1 MRPLFR
7 AAALA
12 LALTLAAASALL
24 CAQEKK
30 PAPKLLVA
38 FPIGVELGK
47 KSTINLRGL
56 NLEHIKTVHAEP
68 AGVVVTIETNGTTAV
83 PNNTSK
89 ETLGDT
95 QARIA
100 FTLPKDF
107 AGDRLLLRVETDGG
121 RSEPLTV
128 PVLREGAFIA
138 EKEENNAFK
147 TAQPLTL
154 PARVAASIR
163 SAQDVDVYVLQGK
176 AGQELNI
183 EVFAHRG
190 GSLCDAVLTLR
201 DERLSLLASDDDSA
215 GGRDPRLQLRLPA
228 DGKYFLIVQDAHDT
242 GDEMHPYHL
251 LVR

>member
-1 MRPLFR
+1 MRPLPR

-12 LALTLAAASALL
+12 LLAITCLL
-24 CAQEKK
+24 FAQEKK

-38 FPIGVELGK
+38 FPLGVELGK
-47 KSTINLRGL
+47 KTALTLRGL
-56 NLEHIKTVHAEP
+56 NLDHIKAVLVEP
-68 AGVVVTIETNGTTAV
+68 AGAVVAIESNGTAAV

-95 QARIA
+95 QARVAI
-100 FTLPKDF
+100 TLPKDF
-107 AGDRLLLRVETDGG
+107 TGDRLLLRVESAEG
-121 RSEPLTV
+121 RSEPLMV
-128 PVLREGAFIA
+128 PVLREGAFVL

-147 TAQPLTL
+147 TAQPFTL

-163 SAQDVDVYVLQGK
+163 SGQDVDVYVISGK
-176 AGQELNI
+176 AGQEIFI

-190 GSLCDAVLTLR
+190 GSLCDAMLTLR
-201 DERLSLLASDDDSA
+201 DERLSLLAGDDDSA

-242 GDEMHPYHL
+242 GGEMHPYHL

>member
-1 MRPLFR
+1 MRPLRR
-7 AAALA
+7 AAALV
-12 LALTLAAASALL
+12 LLAATCLL
-24 CAQEKK
+24 FAQEKK

-107 AGDRLLLRVETDGG
+107 AGDRLLLRVESAEG
-121 RSEPLTV
+121 RSEPLMV
-128 PVLREGAFIA
+128 PVLREGAFIL

-154 PARVAASIR
+154 PARVVASIR

-176 AGQELNI
+176 AGQMLAA

-190 GSLCDAVLTLR
+190 GSLCDAMLTVR
-201 DERLSLLASDDDSA
+201 DERLTLLAGDDDSA

-242 GDEMHPYHL
+242 GGEMHPYHL
-251 LVR
+251 IVR